1 MLYLKVQNI
10 SVPMKKILKKIIF
23 VPLFLMSILLIA
35 LAFLI
40 DYLHSVTG
48 ETLTA
53 ILSGFAAFL
62 TIIFSVL
69 NGIKLKFYLYE
80 KNYLTGKK
88 TTIIG
93 LLLLLGVLLT
103 SPLVVDEPT
112 FLSYTMMC
120 LLLFLT
126 VFFTP
131 VIIIFNYSLVMLG
144 YVYVSQPYNMFL
156 QIIFVVIILWFLYL
170 AIKSIVFYLNGE
182 DES

>member
-10 SVPMKKILKKIIF
+10 SVSMKTILKKIIF
-23 VPLFLMSILLIA
+23 FPLFLISILLIA

-62 TIIFSVL
+62 MLIFSVL

-93 LLLLLGVLLT
+93 LLLLLGALLT

-126 VFFTP
+126 AFFTP
-131 VIIIFNYSLVMLG
+131 VIIMYYYLILG
-144 YVYVSQPYNMFL
+144 IVYTYISQPYNIFV
-156 QIIFVVIILWFLYL
+156 QIIFTVIVIWLLSL
-170 AIKSIVFYLNGE
+170 ITKAIVFYLNGE